1 MSQKSQSKLPFAYGL
16 FAIDTPGLCGINPYW
31 IIVVVLI
38 YPLTFASGL
47 LLFPEILFL
56 QNTLNRVFPG
66 IQKSGLLGFPF
77 LERELFLHPKQS
89 QTMQEQNI
97 ADSSELNSKPDLVIP
112 RTSLYLL
119 METAK
124 WGKFLSIV
132 GFVFVGVILIV
143 ALWLG
148 YFLTQ
153 IESELAQTS
162 PFLKGPM
169 MAGIYILMAVL
180 YFFPCLYLYRYS
192 QKTKAAIVERDQVQL
207 TEALAN
213 QKSLYK
219 FMGIL
224 TIVGL
229 CFYAFIFLF
238 AAAGAIFSL

>member
-1 MSQKSQSKLPFAYGL
+1 
-16 FAIDTPGLCGINPYW
+16 
-31 IIVVVLI
+31 
-38 YPLTFASGL
+38 
-47 LLFPEILFL
+47 
-56 QNTLNRVFPG
+56 
-66 IQKSGLLGFPF
+66 
-77 LERELFLHPKQS
+77 
-89 QTMQEQNI
+89 MQEQNFT
-97 ADSSELNSKPDLVIP
+97 DSSEQISKPDLVIP

-132 GFVFVGVILIV
+132 GFVFVGIVLIM
-143 ALWLG
+143 AFGFG
-148 YFLTQ
+148 YIFNQ
-153 IESELAQTS
+153 IQSELAQST
-162 PFLKGPM
+162 PVPLGPM
-169 MAGIYILMAVL
+169 MTGIYLLMAVL

-192 QKTKAAIVERDQVQL
+192 RKTKTAVLERDQIQL

-238 AAAGAIFSL
+238 AAAGAMIS